1 GTPFSNV
8 LRNKFKELF
17 ILTQTILQSRVSTNV
32 VDGLNDMIHFNLIV
46 YPNGTYALNDRVFT
60 ARMIDDNIGSF
71 SSIATDVARL
81 ASEFGVLLD
90 DRGELTR
97 DYIDSR
103 DLRSEVN
110 NFTQLLNRV
119 VQFAQLNR

>member
-1 GTPFSNV
+1 
-8 LRNKFKELF
+8 
-17 ILTQTILQSRVSTNV
+17 
-32 VDGLNDMIHFNLIV
+32 
-46 YPNGTYALNDRVFT
+46 
-60 ARMIDDNIGSF
+60 
-71 SSIATDVARL
+71 
-81 ASEFGVLLD
+81 LLD